1 MKNILIATKN
11 EDKYKIVFYLLE
23 KICFPKTA
31 NYKFYS
37 LTDIEYDGPEHKEE
51 GTLLERA
58 EKKAKIIKNYLVK
71 NNKNIYEY
79 IVGTDDGIFMKGK
92 LDENIKNY
100 LKKILYGNYLEENEE
115 ICFSRA
121 YCVISKDDK
130 IFRTITKVPYKYKP
144 KKNAEIKENSYPL
157 SQVCVP
163 FGLDKSLSELNI
175 NEGFSYCYN
184 YSKENLMKLNEE
196 INS

>member
-23 KICFPKTA
+23 KICFPKA
-31 NYKFYS
+31 SNYKFFS
-37 LTDIEYDGPEHKEE
+37 LNDIEYDGPEQKEE

-58 EKKAKIIKNYLVK
+58 EKKAKTIKNYLVK
-71 NNKNIYEY
+71 NNKNIFEY

-92 LDENIKNY
+92 LEENIKEY
-100 LKKILYGNYLEENEE
+100 LKKILYENYLKENEE

-144 KKNAEIKENSYPL
+144 KRNAEIKENSYPS

-175 NEGFSYCYN
+175 AEGFLYCNN
-184 YSKENLMKLNEE
+184 YSKENLLKLNEE
-196 INS
+196 INL

>member
-11 EDKYKIVFYLLE
+11 EDKYKIVYYLLE
-23 KICFPKTA
+23 KICFPKAA
-31 NYKFYS
+31 NYQFFS
-37 LTDIEYDGPEHKEE
+37 LTDIEYDGPEQKEE
-51 GTLLERA
+51 GSLLERA
-58 EKKAKIIKNYLVK
+58 EKKAKTIKNYLVK
-71 NNKNIYEY
+71 NNKNTYEY

-92 LDENIKNY
+92 LKENIKDY
-100 LKKILYGNYLEENEE
+100 LKKILYENYLEENEE

-130 IFRTITKVPYKYKP
+130 IFRTVTKVPYKYKP
-144 KKNAEIKENSYPL
+144 KKNAKIKENSYPL

-163 FGLDKSLSELNI
+163 LEFNKSLSDLSI
-175 NEGFSYCYN
+175 DEGFSYCYN
-184 YSKENLMKLNEE
+184 YSKENLLKLNEE